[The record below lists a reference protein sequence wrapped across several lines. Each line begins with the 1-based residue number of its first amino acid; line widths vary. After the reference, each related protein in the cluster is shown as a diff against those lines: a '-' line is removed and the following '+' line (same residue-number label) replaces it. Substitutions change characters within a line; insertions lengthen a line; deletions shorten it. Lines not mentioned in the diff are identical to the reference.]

1 MCFQNQN
8 SATWFQVPLQTS
20 DPTLQQEDPV
30 EDLIYLLSAI
40 FEQAKELALGDMDST
55 PLGTYVAPSGR
66 SRRRTSSKKSVRRNL
81 GTKVDSGSKRK
92 HNFDA
97 STILLIDSVRR
108 DVDTSNAD
116 LSDDSVLVRH
126 VLKWL
131 YKGLDEYRRHM
142 GPVLRPYLNRLF
154 AASHENCW
162 HLEEWRRRQEDQ
174 GDEMRVLGA
183 FCHLVTASEVSPTGA
198 LLDAVSKGWTWAE
211 NMLDMA
217 EYLVQ
222 SDITGQPEVGLQCV
236 FTPAE
241 GKVIRQCI
249 SVPSSRDEQLL
260 QPPESRYSTYS
271 SSKSIYNRHTG
282 TLKMKK
288 ATTLRGASVTLPSL
302 LAQQSNNFVSQGEP
316 LNWNLIIILCIRN
329 GLFMA
334 WK

>member
-1 MCFQNQN
+1 MYFQNQN
-8 SATWFQVPLQTS
+8 SPTWFQVPLQKS
-20 DPTLQQEDPV
+20 DPTVQQEDPV

-40 FEQAKELALGDMDST
+40 FEQAKELALGDMGST
-55 PLGTYVAPSGR
+55 PVGMYVAPSGR
-66 SRRRTSSKKSVRRNL
+66 FRRRTSSKKNVRRNL
-81 GTKVDSGSKRK
+81 GTKVDSDSKLK
-92 HNFDA
+92 HNFDT

-116 LSDDSVLVRH
+116 LSDDSMLVRH

-142 GPVLRPYLNRLF
+142 APVLRPYLNRLF

-183 FCHLVTASEVSPTGA
+183 FCHLMIASEVSPTGA
-198 LLDAVSKGWTWAE
+198 LLDAVTKGWTWAE
-211 NMLDMA
+211 NMLNMA

-222 SDITGQPEVGLQCV
+222 SDITGQPEVGLQLV
-236 FTPAE
+236 FTPTE
-241 GKVIRQCI
+241 GKVIRRCI

-260 QPPESRYSTYS
+260 PPPESRYSTCS
-271 SSKSIYNRHTG
+271 SSKSIYNRYTG

-288 ATTLRGASVTLPSL
+288 ATSLRGASVTLPSL
-302 LAQQSNNFVSQGEP
+302 LAKQSNNWASQGEP
-316 LNWNLIIILCIRN
+316 LNWNLIIILCICN

>member
-1 MCFQNQN
+1 M
-8 SATWFQVPLQTS
+8 
-20 DPTLQQEDPV
+20 

-40 FEQAKELALGDMDST
+40 FEQAKELALGDIGST
-55 PLGTYVAPSGR
+55 PVGTYASSGR

-81 GTKVDSGSKRK
+81 GTKVDSDSKLK

-97 STILLIDSVRR
+97 SAILLIDLVRR

-116 LSDDSVLVRH
+116 LSNDSVLVRH

-131 YKGLDEYRRHM
+131 YKGLDEHRRHM
-142 GPVLRPYLNRLF
+142 APILRPYLNRLF

-183 FCHLVTASEVSPTGA
+183 FCHLVAASEVSPTRA
-198 LLDAVSKGWTWAE
+198 LLDAVTKGWTWAE

-217 EYLVQ
+217 DYLVQ
-222 SDITGQPEVGLQCV
+222 SDVTGQPEVGLQLV
-236 FTPAE
+236 FTQGE
-241 GKVIRQCI
+241 GKVVRHCI

-271 SSKSIYNRHTG
+271 SSKSIYNRYTG
-282 TLKMKK
+282 TLKTKK
-288 ATTLRGASVTLPSL
+288 AASLRGMPVTLSSL
-302 LAQQSNNFVSQGEP
+302 LPQQCNNLVFQGEP
-316 LNWNLIIILCIRN
+316 LNCNFIIIACIHN
-329 GLFMA
+329 WLFLA
-334 WK
+334 